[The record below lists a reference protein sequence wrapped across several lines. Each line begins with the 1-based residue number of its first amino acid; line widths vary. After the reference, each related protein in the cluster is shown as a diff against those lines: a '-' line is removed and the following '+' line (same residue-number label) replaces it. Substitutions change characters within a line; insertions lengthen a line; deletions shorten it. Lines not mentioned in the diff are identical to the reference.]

1 VAIRLP
7 GVRDRVLGL
16 CGVAVV
22 LGAALW
28 ALAGGPTASVVT
40 LVVIGLVLAAA
51 DALVWRATG
60 PGQNDLTPPEGR
72 RLAGPPWGLLVGPAA
87 ALGLGASV
95 VVGAPFAAVGI
106 GLVLA
111 GTLLGVARPAP
122 EAQLPAH
129 IVSTARRLRAFARA
143 HGARR
148 AEPVDGYLTPVGESG
163 TRLLVIAPDGEW
175 AEAMVSGGDAEVIAG
190 LARIELREP
199 TESAAAKRLRIDQAD
214 WAQMTR
220 SW

>member
-1 VAIRLP
+1 M
-7 GVRDRVLGL
+7 RDRVLGL
-16 CGVAVV
+16 FGVAVA
-22 LGAALW
+22 LGGALW

-51 DALVWRATG
+51 DALVWSATS
-60 PGQNDLTPPEGR
+60 PGQNDLTVPEGR

-87 ALGLGASV
+87 AMGLGASV

-122 EAQLPAH
+122 EAQLPSQ

-143 HGARR
+143 HGSRR

-175 AEAMVSGGDAEVIAG
+175 AEAMVSGGDAELIAE
-190 LARIELREP
+190 LAQIELREP